1 MLDKE
6 IIATLRLQRLPRIGE
21 ITAKKLI
28 AFCGSPSA
36 VFADKRK
43 HLLKIEGIGRWTLE
57 GLYDEIYLEAAR
69 SEWEYIQRNKVSYT
83 YFQDD
88 GYPSK
93 LLHCPDSPLLLFH
106 RGAIDIQ
113 DRLLI
118 SVVGTRNMTPYGAS
132 FCKELVEG
140 LAPLDPVI
148 VSGMAYGVDICV
160 QKEAVKKGLQ
170 TIGCLAHGLNQIYP
184 KVHQEYVEEIE
195 KNGGFI
201 TEFWS
206 TSKPDREN
214 FLRRNRIIAG
224 LSEATVVVESA
235 ERGGSLVT
243 ADLAFHYNRE
253 VFAVPGRVHDEF
265 SKGCNNLIKKQ
276 KAQMISSAAELIYFM
291 GWDVDKTVT
300 AGHQKKLFVELDEE
314 EQRLFNFLQEHGR
327 QELDTISLACEL
339 PIFKASSLLLNM
351 EMKGVVSPLPGK
363 YFELI

>member
-1 MLDKE
+1 MVDKE
-6 IIATLRLQRLPRIGE
+6 IIAALRLQRIPRIGD

-36 VFADKRK
+36 IFSDKKK
-43 HLLKIEGIGRWTLE
+43 HLLKIEGIGSWSLE
-57 GLYDEIYLEAAR
+57 GIYNEIYLKEAIA
-69 SEWEYIQRNKVSYT
+69 EWEYIQRNNIAYT
-83 YFQDD
+83 YYQEEAF
-88 GYPSK
+88 PSK
-93 LLHCPDSPLLLFH
+93 LLHCPDAPLLLFH

-118 SVVGTRNMTPYGAS
+118 SVVGTRNMTAYGAT
-132 FCKELVEG
+132 FCKDLIEG
-140 LAPLDPVI
+140 LVPLNPVI

-160 QKEAVKKGLQ
+160 QKEAVKKDLQ

-184 KVHQEYVEEIE
+184 KVHEEYVGEIE

-206 TSKPDREN
+206 SSKPDREN

-253 VFAVPGRVHDEF
+253 VFAVPGRVNDEY
-265 SKGCNNLIKKQ
+265 SKGCNDLIKKQ
-276 KAQMISSAAELIYFM
+276 KAQMISCAAELIYFM
-291 GWDVDKTVT
+291 GWDVDKKVV
-300 AGHQKKLFVELDEE
+300 ANRQNKLFVEMSEL
-314 EQRLFNFLQEHGR
+314 EQKVFDFLQNNGR
-327 QELDTISLACEL
+327 QALDTISMACEL
-339 PIFKASSLLLNM
+339 PIYKASSLLLNL
-351 EMKGVVSPLPGK
+351 EMKGVINPLPGK
-363 YFELI
+363 QFEVT

>member
-1 MLDKE
+1 MVDKE
-6 IIATLRLQRLPRIGE
+6 IIAVLRLQRIPRIGD

-28 AFCGSPSA
+28 AYCGSPSA
-36 VFADKRK
+36 VFSDKRK
-43 HLLKIEGIGRWTLE
+43 HLLKIEGIGSWSLE
-57 GLYDEIYLEAAR
+57 GLKDEVYLKEAIE
-69 SEWEYIQRNKVSYT
+69 EWEYIQRNNVAYT
-83 YFQDD
+83 YYQDEAF
-88 GYPSK
+88 PSR
-93 LLHCPDSPLLLFH
+93 LLHCPDAPLILFH

-118 SVVGTRNMTPYGAS
+118 SVVGTRNMTSYGAS
-132 FCKELVEG
+132 FCKELVKG

-160 QKEAVKKGLQ
+160 QKEAVTQGIQ

-184 KVHQEYVEEIE
+184 KVHQEYVAEIE

-253 VFAVPGRVHDEF
+253 VFAVPGRVNDEF
-265 SKGCNNLIKKQ
+265 SKGCNDLIKKQ

-291 GWDVDKTVT
+291 GWDVDKNVT
-300 AGHQKKLFVELDEE
+300 IGRQKKLFVELDEV
-314 EQRLFNFLQEHGR
+314 EQRVFNFLQEHGR

-351 EMKGVVSPLPGK
+351 EMKGVVAPLPGK